1 MIDNEIVQ
9 KLAAGAA
16 GAGLGAWMA
25 RAAGVDLLVMF
36 MGGFAAS
43 YFFVAPITE
52 FFNVTKAEG
61 AVGFSVG
68 FLAILVMRKVYET
81 VQGLDTASLGTAILD
96 KLRKI
101 LGVS

>member
-1 MIDNEIVQ
+1 MIDNETVQ

-25 RAAGVDLLVMF
+25 RAAGVDLVVMF
-36 MGGFAAS
+36 IGGFVAS
-43 YFFVAPITE
+43 YFFVEPITE
-52 FFNVTKAEG
+52 FFNVTKATG

-81 VQGLDTASLGTAILD
+81 VQGLDTASIGTAFLD
-96 KLRKI
+96 KLRKL